1 MWTSMFNPLLLF
13 ADAAKEGAKDAANG
27 AAPGKQ
33 PQGLMDSLMGML
45 PMILVLFFLFY
56 FLMIRP
62 QSKERQKRQEMLG
75 GIKKNDR
82 VLTIGGIY
90 GVVMN
95 VNKEADEVTLKVD
108 ETSNAKLRVNLSAIA
123 RIMSATPGEDEKTAE

>member
-1 MWTSMFNPLLLF
+1 MWLSKFQLLLLAA
-13 ADAAKEGAKDAANG
+13 ADEAKEAAKG
-27 AAPGKQ
+27 AAPPADKK
-33 PQGLMDSLMGML
+33 PQGLLESLMSML

-62 QSKERQKRQEMLG
+62 QSKERQKRQDMLG

-82 VLTIGGIY
+82 VVTIGGIY

-95 VNKEADEVTLKVD
+95 VNKEADEVTLRID
-108 ETSNAKLRVNLSAIA
+108 ESTNTKIRVSLSAIA
-123 RIMSATPGEDEKTAE
+123 RVASAMPDENGKTE